1 MFGEP
6 EEGRKKDYRIE
17 RGGRNLLMFG
27 AAFLIVTC
35 LVSVF
40 FLKKRIKYLEDTIW
54 GMQIYICEKTG
65 DVMDE
70 EQIEH
75 YRDYWKRR

>member
-1 MFGEP
+1 
-6 EEGRKKDYRIE
+6 
-17 RGGRNLLMFG
+17 MFG

-54 GMQIYICEKTG
+54 GMQIESRKKEKFK
-65 DVMDE
+65 E
-70 EQIEH
+70 E
-75 YRDYWKRR
+75 

>member
-1 MFGEP
+1 
-6 EEGRKKDYRIE
+6 
-17 RGGRNLLMFG
+17 MFG